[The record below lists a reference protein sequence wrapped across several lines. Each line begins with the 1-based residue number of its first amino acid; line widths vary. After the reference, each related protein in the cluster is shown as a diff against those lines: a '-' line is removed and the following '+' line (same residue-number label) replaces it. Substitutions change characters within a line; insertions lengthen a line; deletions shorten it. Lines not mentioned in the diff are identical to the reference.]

1 MAKGDKLDIST
12 IKKYL
17 ASGTFAARFVTNKD
31 INNEHGEG
39 VSTLMNILVDESLS
53 FMPFIKLPV
62 FPANEDAREDIFY
75 IIDDELYIFEAPDT
89 WIQLVGGGGSGE
101 KSHQFVEALPTNPK
115 NNVEYIVMKD
125 IADCSSFTG
134 SFVWN
139 SNANCWVNTSGA
151 GQGVNDKYTF
161 EKTSTGWIAKKNG
174 TTIFTYSDQRIIQ
187 NQVDIKDI
195 QNDIYGDYLVNRI
208 EVCPNTPL
216 VLTVDDTDPKKKK
229 IKLCLSGD
237 LGDKSDGAYEIKG
250 QLSTFLSTALLGTT
264 PVHAS
269 NVPDLDTNNIVIGET
284 YLYDHQ
290 GTLAVV
296 VDYDQ
301 STDIL
306 TATTMTTSPGERSG
320 VRLGAVEEQ
329 TDLPTTLVAATAL
342 GWLTP
347 VEGDF
352 AYVRKDGPNSD
363 KLAEYLIQSIDN
375 SGNITWAFSHYIN
388 AGNYVVDINLSDG
401 TLIPKNPDGTVTLP
415 NYVKKVELDDG
426 TILSVDAQGKVTLP
440 DFCELKGVRTSD
452 GTLLTIAA
460 DKTVTLP
467 EIPEKFNT
475 YKIETTLEEWLDAKT
490 DVDTLQD
497 IDPAKLVDII
507 KKGSSMTISD
517 FSLDVTPNRDLIY
530 VHGKDRNSNTT
541 QEAIAW
547 FVSYSA
553 TTGIKLRILAI
564 PGQGNSSSNGD
575 KEVPEYTRN
584 LYAGDKIN
592 HLELITYDNVLYR
605 MIDTSSYTLTGNWVI
620 DKTHFEVINS
630 EAKNTYYNL
639 TNDGQM
645 LASWTGSYAE
655 QAPQPLSQSVNAK
668 VVEYSHGGP
677 ADVISFNP
685 TTSVWTFRG
694 GDKGRRFE
702 ILANLATLGRSAHA
716 DAATNGVQVYADWNI
731 AGTTT
736 PVTPAFGQFNNPKEA
751 IGYGGGSGS
760 AFQFDVPAGTEIKIQ
775 SALTAYTSDSGKK
788 VWVRSGASNITIKEI
803 GRVVDPV
810 AYLLNDGDAQ
820 EMPVGSLIQI
830 MSNSAPKHYLVCDG
844 SAYTIGTYPELEA
857 HFLKEFGSVTHFGA
871 GAAANTYKV
880 PDLRGEFLRM
890 TGTNGHTNAGTGK
903 AEGSGAAVGV
913 HQPATLTQ
921 NNAFVGKPST
931 AGTVAPTLID
941 YLAVNPDS
949 SSASNGTA
957 PACQGYVNL
966 NGRRYNSD
974 YGTILTSRPTNT
986 SVNVAIKC
994 ESTPRV
1000 IVDQGTYKVSVPF
1013 TITADNS
1020 TVTFDVANAEDDTT
1034 MVKNSTTL
1042 VAPVTGYYAIGT
1054 QVNGA
1059 GNWLQQMA
1067 LYITRSNLGVWQSGV
1082 GVTGVFKLQAG
1093 DEVEFNVSKVDS
1105 KPKSGYLNMALV
1117 NTVADHKVAEMMQ
1130 KPNLWTPG
1138 VEQSFGDGVYGYR
1151 IQIASLTTTPATGSR
1166 KATALLKVLPASLKA
1181 KHVLDWGGTYLNSND
1196 YFWSIPGSYTGG
1208 EHILYISNHTGV
1220 PNGNDEWSITITETT
1235 PGTMRN
1241 FDIWVLYTK

>member
-62 FPANEDAREDIFY
+62 FPADEDAREDIFY

-89 WIQLVGGGGSGE
+89 WIQLVGGGGSVE

-115 NNVEYIVMKD
+115 NNVEYIIMKD

-329 TDLPTTLVAATAL
+329 TDLPTTLAAATAL
-342 GWLTP
+342 GLLTP

-352 AYVRKDGPNSD
+352 AYVRKDGPNRD
-363 KLAEYLIQSIDN
+363 KLAEYLVQSIDN

-639 TNDGQM
+639 NREGREQGSIQCNFNETQISSAHNTDIVFGMTLKSADGMEMVGANGIRLEAGKRYQIDTFMTTQDVSGSGTVTDMYYDLWDDTNNVKIAQVM
-645 LASWTGSYAE
+645 LVDRSDSKLFGAGVASNQYTVPDTGDIVLRVKMPKSAQYNSA
-655 QAPQPLSQSVNAK
+655 NAK
-668 VVEYSHGGP
+668 
-677 ADVISFNP
+677 I
-685 TTSVWTFRG
+685 RG
-694 GDKGRRFE
+694 GGLSG
-702 ILANLATLGRSAHA
+702 IT
-716 DAATNGVQVYADWNI
+716 VQ
-731 AGTTT
+731 
-736 PVTPAFGQFNNPKEA
+736 
-751 IGYGGGSGS
+751 
-760 AFQFDVPAGTEIKIQ
+760 
-775 SALTAYTSDSGKK
+775 
-788 VWVRSGASNITIKEI
+788 EI
-803 GRVVDPV
+803 GRVVDPI
-810 AYLLNDGDAQ
+810 AYMLNDGNAQ
-820 EMPVGSLIQI
+820 EMPVGSLIQT
-830 MSNSAPKHYLVCDG
+830 MSNSAPKHYLICDG
-844 SAYTIGTYPELEA
+844 SEYAIGTYPELEA
-857 HFLKEFGSVTHFGA
+857 HFLKEFGAVNHFG
-871 GAAANTYKV
+871 GANGKWKV

-890 TGTNGHTNAGTGK
+890 TGTNSHINTRTGLKEGNGADVGAHQEASVLPQTWSGTGANVVPINYTENMKKSADTLKPFSKAGTNSWDTTNSYG
-903 AEGSGAAVGV
+903 G
-913 HQPATLTQ
+913 
-921 NNAFVGKPST
+921 T
-931 AGTVAPTLID
+931 AGAQTV
-941 YLAVNPDS
+941 
-949 SSASNGTA
+949 
-957 PACQGYVNL
+957 
-966 NGRRYNSD
+966 
-974 YGTILTSRPTNT
+974 RPTNT

-1000 IVDQGTYKVSVPF
+1000 IVDQGTYKASVKCSVAAAPSGGSAQF
-1013 TITADNS
+1013 R
-1020 TVTFDVANAEDDTT
+1020 FDGSDIIGDTT
-1034 MVKNSTTL
+1034 MVDTTTNEFI
-1042 VAPVTGYYAIGT
+1042 APVDGMYVVGCQITTSGTGAVSNYLRI
-1054 QVNGA
+1054 NGA
-1059 GNWLQQMA
+1059 HTCWGRGINPMGTVYLK
-1067 LYITRSNLGVWQSGV
+1067 
-1082 GVTGVFKLQAG
+1082 TG
-1093 DEVEFNVSKVDS
+1093 DRVS
-1105 KPKSGYLNMALV
+1105 LNMYGGSNAQTGRANIALV
-1117 NTVADHKVAEMMQ
+1117 NTVEKNIAEVMM
-1130 KPNLWTPG
+1130 KPNTWAVG
-1138 VEQSFGDGVYGYR
+1138 VEQNFGDGVYGIRYTGT
-1151 IQIASLTTTPATGSR
+1151 IENTTAGVRAQKTIDTTHSTSNTVMINRGGALDRSANGGFCLAPGDTLFGSTDKFNTP
-1166 KATALLKVLPASLKA
+1166 
-1181 KHVLDWGGTYLNSND
+1181 GGTVHFEFNVTKSGVVLGYVDSGA
-1196 YFWSIPGSYTGG
+1196 PYTRPYDVWM
-1208 EHILYISNHTGV
+1208 LYRKI
-1220 PNGNDEWSITITETT
+1220 
-1235 PGTMRN
+1235 
-1241 FDIWVLYTK
+1241 

>member
-187 NQVDIKDI
+187 NQVDIKNI

-702 ILANLATLGRSAHA
+702 ILANLATLGQSAHA

-810 AYLLNDGDAQ
+810 AYMLNDGNAQ

-890 TGTNGHTNAGTGK
+890 TGTNSHINTITGLKEGNGADVGAHQEASVLPQSWSGTGANVAPINYTENMK
-903 AEGSGAAVGV
+903 KSADTLKPFSKVG
-913 HQPATLTQ
+913 TNGWSTT
-921 NNAFVGKPST
+921 NTYGGT
-931 AGTVAPTLID
+931 AGAQTV
-941 YLAVNPDS
+941 
-949 SSASNGTA
+949 
-957 PACQGYVNL
+957 
-966 NGRRYNSD
+966 
-974 YGTILTSRPTNT
+974 RPTNT

-1000 IVDQGTYKVSVPF
+1000 VVSTGTYQVSVAA
-1013 TITADNS
+1013 TQAAGTGTLSLDS
-1020 TVTFDVANAEDDTT
+1020 TDIEGDST
-1034 MVKNSTTL
+1034 MVDGDEL
-1042 VAPVTGYYAIGT
+1042 VAPVDGLYNFGT
-1054 QVNGA
+1054 QMSTHGSNPYYYYLTINGDSTSWNS
-1059 GNWLQQMA
+1059 G
-1067 LYITRSNLGVWQSGV
+1067 IGVS
-1082 GVTGVFKLQAG
+1082 TLLRLRAG
-1093 DEVEFNVSKVDS
+1093 DRIKILYTSVSGANTGRV
-1105 KPKSGYLNMALV
+1105 NMALSQV
-1117 NTVADHKVAEMMQ
+1117 VDDKKVAEAML

-1151 IQIASLTTTPATGSR
+1151 VQIASLTTTPATGSR
-1166 KATALLKVLPASLKA
+1166 KATALLQVLPASLKA

-1208 EHILYISNHTGV
+1208 EHILYISNHAGV